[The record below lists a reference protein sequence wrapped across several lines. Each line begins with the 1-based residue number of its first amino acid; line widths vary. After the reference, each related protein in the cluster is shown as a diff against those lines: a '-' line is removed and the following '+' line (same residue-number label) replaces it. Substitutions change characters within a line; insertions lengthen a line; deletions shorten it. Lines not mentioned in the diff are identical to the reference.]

1 MMSRQAGALKVLEVN
16 KFYLPHVGGIERVVQ
31 ELAEGFTCQ
40 GHHVRVLT
48 CQPHRGPRR
57 IRRQGHVLVVEAA
70 SFGTFMSMPISL
82 DFLFLFLC
90 LRRWADVVHW
100 HEPFPLATIAS
111 VLIPRHG
118 FAVVTWHSDIVR
130 QRLLKS
136 LFGVLQRFALRRAD
150 LIVPTSE
157 PLARFSAVVDEAS
170 PKTQPIPIGLA
181 LENVT
186 RIPSAAEERWL
197 RERRPYSR
205 YALFVGRLV
214 YYKGVDVLLAAAAR
228 SPVFLVLV
236 GQGPLEQWVIREIDR
251 LCLHERV
258 RLIHRPV
265 DDDELAFFYKHCA
278 FLVLPSTATSEAFGI
293 VQVEAMAFGKPVVNT
308 SLPTGVPTVS
318 LHRST
323 GLTVA
328 PNDVAALSNA
338 MAELWSDPGLCM
350 RLGEAAHHRAWGE
363 FHRDAMVARYSSAI
377 RARLARRA
385 STPARGVIDDRPAI
399 MT

>member
-1 MMSRQAGALKVLEVN
+1 
-16 KFYLPHVGGIERVVQ
+16 
-31 ELAEGFTCQ
+31 
-40 GHHVRVLT
+40 
-48 CQPHRGPRR
+48 
-57 IRRQGHVLVVEAA
+57 VLVVEAA
-70 SFGTFMSMPISL
+70 SLGTFMSMPISL

-90 LRRWADVVHW
+90 LRRWADVIHW

-111 VLIPRHG
+111 ILIPKHC

-136 LFGVLQRFALRRAD
+136 LFKVLQRAALRRAD
-150 LIVPTSE
+150 LVVPDSE
-157 PLARFSAVVDEAS
+157 PLARFSTVVDEAS

-181 LENVT
+181 LENVI
-186 RIPSAAEERWL
+186 RIPSAAEESWL
-197 RERRPYSR
+197 RKRRPYSR

-228 SPVFLVLV
+228 SPVSLVLV
-236 GQGPLEQWVIREIDR
+236 GQGPLEQWVLREIDR

-265 DDDELAFFYKHCA
+265 DDEELALFYKHCA

-318 LHRST
+318 LHRLT

-328 PNDVAALSNA
+328 PNDVVALSDA
-338 MAELWSDPGLCM
+338 MAELWSDPSLCM
-350 RLGEAAHHRAWGE
+350 RLGEAAHRRAWGE

-377 RARLARRA
+377 GARLARRTSKLA
-385 STPARGVIDDRPAI
+385 CGVTDDRPAV

>member
-1 MMSRQAGALKVLEVN
+1 MMHSQAGALKVLEVN
-16 KFYLPHVGGIERVVQ
+16 KFYPPHIGGIERVAQ
-31 ELAEGFTCQ
+31 GLAEGFSGQ

-48 CQPHRGPRR
+48 CQPHRGPRH
-57 IRRQGHVLVVEAA
+57 IRRHGHVLVVEAA
-70 SFGTFMSMPISL
+70 SLGTFRSMPISL

-90 LRRWADVVHW
+90 LRRWADVIHW

-111 VLIPRHG
+111 LMIPKHG

-136 LFGVLQRFALRRAD
+136 LFKVLQRFALRRAD

-157 PLARFSAVVDEAS
+157 PLARFSTVVDEAS
-170 PKTQPIPIGLA
+170 SKTQPIPIGLP
-181 LENVT
+181 LENVI
-186 RIPSAAEERWL
+186 RISSAAEETWL

-228 SPVFLVLV
+228 SPVSLVLI
-236 GQGPLEQWVIREIDR
+236 GQGPLQQWVLREIER
-251 LCLHERV
+251 LRLRERV
-258 RLIHRPV
+258 CLIHRPV
-265 DDDELAFFYKHCA
+265 DDDELALFYKHCA
-278 FLVLPSTATSEAFGI
+278 FLVLPSTAVSETFGI

-318 LHRST
+318 LHQLT

-328 PNDVAALSNA
+328 PNDVGTLSDA
-338 MAELWSDPGLCM
+338 MAKLWSDPGLCM
-350 RLGEAAHHRAWGE
+350 RLGEAAHRRAWSE
-363 FHRDAMVARYSSAI
+363 FHRDAMVTRYSSAI
-377 RARLARRA
+377 RSRLARRA
-385 STPARGVIDDRPAI
+385 STLARGNIDDRPTV